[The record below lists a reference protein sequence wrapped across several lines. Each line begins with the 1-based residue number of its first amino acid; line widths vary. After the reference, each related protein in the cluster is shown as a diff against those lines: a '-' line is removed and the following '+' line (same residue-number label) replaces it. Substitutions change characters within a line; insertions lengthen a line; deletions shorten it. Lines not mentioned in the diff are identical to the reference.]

1 MIAVTILLCTLT
13 ALLLVPVSVL
23 LMQVL
28 SARPLANAGLMPAGR
43 RPGLAVI
50 VPAHNEALLIAQTL
64 HSIMPQLVRGDRV
77 LVVADNCSDGT
88 ARIALSAGA
97 EVLVR
102 NNDELRGKGY
112 ALDAG
117 IRHFAGTPPEVALFI
132 DGDCTVEEGA
142 VERLA
147 KQCLQT
153 SRPVQALYRMQA
165 PAATGLRTRI
175 AEFAWLVKNQ
185 VRPLGLHRYGLPCQ
199 LMGTGM
205 AFPWLTISRADLA
218 SGQIVEDL
226 QLGLELA
233 RAGTAP
239 VFCPDARVTSAFPA
253 TGQGFSEQRT
263 RWEHGH
269 LGLVIGMAPRA
280 LIQALLSGN
289 GPLAVL
295 LLDLCVPPIALLM
308 LLVCAVVAL
317 GAAFF
322 AVAGATLPLF
332 LALAALGMAVSAVL
346 IAWWRHGRTIISFG
360 ELLATPFYALRKIPL
375 YLRFVSKRQDA
386 WVRTRRDAE

>member
-1 MIAVTILLCTLT
+1 MTALTILLGALT
-13 ALLLVPVSVL
+13 GLLLIPVSVFL
-23 LMQVL
+23 LQVL
-28 SARPLANAGLMPAGR
+28 SAQTLSRQRPMPACR
-43 RPGLAVI
+43 RPRLAVI

-64 HSIMPQLVRGDRV
+64 RSIQPQLVKGDRL

-88 ARIALSAGA
+88 ARIAVSAGA

-102 NNDELRGKGY
+102 NDNTLRGKGY

-117 IRHFAGTPPEVALFI
+117 ILHLARIPPEIVVFI
-132 DGDCTVEEGA
+132 DGDCIAGEGT

-147 KQCLQT
+147 KQCWMT
-153 SRPVQALYRMQA
+153 SRPAQALYRMLA
-165 PAATGLRTRI
+165 PAGTGLRTRI

-185 VRPLGLHRYGLPCQ
+185 VRPLGLYRFGLPCQ

-205 AFPWLTISRADLA
+205 AFPWQTISRADLA

-226 QLGLELA
+226 QLGLDLA

-239 VFCPDARVTSAFPA
+239 AFCPEARVSSAFPA
-253 TGQGFSEQRT
+253 TTEGLSEQRT

-269 LGLVIGMAPRA
+269 LGLVFGMAPRA
-280 LIQALLSGN
+280 LAHALLRGN

-295 LLDLCVPPIALLM
+295 LVDLCIPPIALLM
-308 LLVCAVVAL
+308 LLVFVSVIL

-322 AVAGATLPLF
+322 VVAGAMLPLS
-332 LALAALGMAVSAVL
+332 LALIALGMAVSAVL
-346 IAWWRHGRTIISFG
+346 IAWWRHGRNIISFG
-360 ELLATPFYALRKIPL
+360 ELLASPVYALKKIPL
-375 YLRFVSKRQDA
+375 YLRFVSKRQGA
-386 WVRTRRDAE
+386 WIRTRRDTE